1 MLKIDMH
8 SHIIPKNL
16 PDWEKKFGYEGFIRL
31 EHHKPSWAN
40 MMQGDNFFREI
51 NHNCWDPE
59 VRINEYEK
67 YTTQVQVVCTIP
79 VLFAYFSKPKDGLE
93 VARFLNDDLANLVNK
108 YPKKY
113 IGLGSLPMQDPEL
126 AVQEL
131 FRIRELG
138 LKGVQVGSNIE
149 DKNLNEPDFYPVWEA
164 CEKLGLAVLVHPWNM
179 MGKKN
184 MKKYWLPWL
193 VGMPAETSR
202 AMCSMIFGGIFEKFP
217 NLRVNFCHASG
228 SFLSTIGRIE
238 HGFNSRPDLVALD
251 NQNNPREYCGHFWV
265 DCITHDQDMLRYVLK
280 MQGSKR
286 VTLGSDYPFPLG
298 DLEIG
303 EFINRMNLE
312 ESVVEDIFC
321 NSTLEWLNL
330 KKEMFI

>member
-131 FRIRELG
+131 FRIKELG

-202 AMCSMIFGGIFEKFP
+202 AMCSMIFGGIFDKFP

-238 HGFNSRPDLVALD
+238 HGFNSRPDLVAVD
-251 NQNNPREYCGHFWV
+251 NQKNPRKYCGHFWV

>member
-1 MLKIDMH
+1 MH

-31 EHHKPSWAN
+31 EHHKPGWAN